1 MGTTKQKDLSTVKSE
16 NENNTSHVDNSD
28 DTDEKKSVM
37 SLFCPS
43 AHLDGEVALGHAM
56 VILKE
61 RRQSLEKSRQE
72 EEYFD
77 EIVISVSLHQNPKSI
92 LGSTTWLHTRE
103 LTSIVK
109 NVAI

>member
-1 MGTTKQKDLSTVKSE
+1 MAPWAPRSRRTYPPAAALEHKRSALIVKSE

-61 RRQSLEKSRQE
+61 RRQSLEKSR
-72 EEYFD
+72 
-77 EIVISVSLHQNPKSI
+77 
-92 LGSTTWLHTRE
+92 
-103 LTSIVK
+103 
-109 NVAI
+109 